1 MNSIN
6 SSPITSRVTCS
17 NCLTSLTS
25 STHCIKCSDPTCHD
39 LLLCLACFCSGSQPA
54 PHRATHPYSVH
65 IIGIYP
71 GWSLEEDLSLLEV
84 MEQCGYGSWEEVA
97 RLLPGR
103 TRSPQD
109 IKHHFDTVF
118 VNGKTTYLQMKE
130 NSFTKVN
137 TGACQPS
144 QVQYF
149 PVVCPSEDPPRPGPV
164 SAKLGSAASN
174 LKNSGAWYNK
184 LPGYIPARAEFAQE
198 WQNQAESDLSM
209 EYGVSGDLATQTWA
223 DQESELEIELK
234 LSLVSM
240 YNNRLRERNRVKRL
254 VREHSLI
261 HKAKVGKRLARLRSQ
276 LVSASWNLEQ
286 LNRFSQLLCAFDLDF
301 LFEGF
306 LYEYELRSKV
316 LQLQE
321 IRKAGVRMLDSVELM
336 ESLMSR
342 RREQMEI
349 LGTERVQDWVGGGG
363 LDRRHGGGT
372 SKRVTLP
379 LDIVGLPGCEKLDEE
394 ERELCSQV
402 RIIPNIFTE
411 IKEVLVGEC
420 EKSDGIRLADARNAV
435 KIDVNKTRRIYD
447 FLTQQGTIWGPRSSN
462 K

>member
-1 MNSIN
+1 
-6 SSPITSRVTCS
+6 
-17 NCLTSLTS
+17 
-25 STHCIKCSDPTCHD
+25 
-39 LLLCLACFCSGSQPA
+39 
-54 PHRATHPYSVH
+54 
-65 IIGIYP
+65 
-71 GWSLEEDLSLLEV
+71 
-84 MEQCGYGSWEEVA
+84 MEQCGYGSWEEVS
-97 RLLPGR
+97 RLLPGK

-109 IKHHFDTVF
+109 IKYHFDTVF
-118 VNGKTTYLQMKE
+118 VNGETTYLQMKE
-130 NSFTKVN
+130 NSFKRVN
-137 TGACQPS
+137 TEAYQPS

-149 PVVCPSEDPPRPGPV
+149 PVVSPSEDPPRPGPV
-164 SAKLGSAASN
+164 PAKPGIAASN
-174 LKNSGAWYNK
+174 LKNSAAWYNK

-209 EYGVSGDLATQTWA
+209 EYGGAGDLAAQIGA
-223 DQESELEIELK
+223 EQESELEIELK

-276 LVSASWNLEQ
+276 LTSASWNFEQ
-286 LNRFSQLLCAFDLDF
+286 LNRFSQLVCAFDLDF

-306 LYEYELRSKV
+306 LYEYELRAKV

-379 LDIVGLPGCEKLDEE
+379 LDIVGLPGCEKLAEE

-402 RIIPNIFTE
+402 RIIPHIFTE

-447 FLTQQGTIWGPRSSN
+447 FLTQQGTIWGPRSYN

>member
-1 MNSIN
+1 MT
-6 SSPITSRVTCS
+6 SSPITTKVTCS
-17 NCLTSLTS
+17 NCLTSLAS
-25 STHCIKCSDPTCHD
+25 STHCIKCSDPTCPN

-54 PHRATHPYSVH
+54 PHKASHPYYVH
-65 IIGIYP
+65 IVGISP
-71 GWSLEEDLSLLEV
+71 GWSLEEDLSLLEG

-97 RLLPGR
+97 RLLP
-103 TRSPQD
+103 
-109 IKHHFDTVF
+109 
-118 VNGKTTYLQMKE
+118 
-130 NSFTKVN
+130 
-137 TGACQPS
+137 GACQPS

-164 SAKLGSAASN
+164 PARLGSAASN

-198 WQNQAESDLSM
+198 WENQAESDLSM
-209 EYGVSGDLATQTWA
+209 EFGGAGDLATQTWT
-223 DQESELEIELK
+223 DQETELEVELK

-254 VREHSLI
+254 VKEHSLI

-276 LVSASWNLEQ
+276 LASASWNLEQ

-306 LYEYELRSKV
+306 LYEYELRSRV

-336 ESLMSR
+336 ECLMSR

-349 LGTERVQDWVGGGG
+349 LGSERVQDWVGGGG
-363 LDRRHGGGT
+363 GLDRRLGGGI

-447 FLTQQGTIWGPRSSN
+447 FLTQQGTIWGPRSS
-462 K
+462 KK